1 MLWITLKEIP
11 SAWAAKTYILYA
23 DHLREACATAPMIF
37 CVDKTFS
44 HCQSQGYSLAQC
56 VHQDFIFFQKW
67 ISTSWKIKLQVLAAI
82 VNRKRTQYDT
92 VQSRWS
98 KLGNNFPKN
107 DFPEEIKNKFSF
119 EHISVHVC
127 WWSLTVSVRNLTLA
141 MSTEPICS
149 CELEGCWLVCQAEH
163 CSDAEQCGWGSGWA
177 ITTAQHQ
184 ASWYHLS
191 VQWHS
196 PLSHTCFK
204 GIGFRVFAG
213 FVSAHVWVRECGSMR
228 DRACQPLIYSPE
240 PWNMLQSAPKR
251 ARDLPLGIWHGKN
264 SPKIKE

>member
-1 MLWITLKEIP
+1 M
-11 SAWAAKTYILYA
+11 
-23 DHLREACATAPMIF
+23 
-37 CVDKTFS
+37 
-44 HCQSQGYSLAQC
+44 
-56 VHQDFIFFQKW
+56 
-67 ISTSWKIKLQVLAAI
+67 
-82 VNRKRTQYDT
+82 
-92 VQSRWS
+92 QSRWS
-98 KLGNNFPKN
+98 KLGDNFPKN
-107 DFPEEIKNKFSF
+107 DFPEEIKNDKFSF
-119 EHISVHVC
+119 EHIPVHVC

-149 CELEGCWLVCQAEH
+149 CELGGCWLVCQAEH

-228 DRACQPLIYSPE
+228 DWACQPLIYSPE
-240 PWNMLQSAPKR
+240 PWNMLQSAPER
-251 ARDLPLGIWHGKN
+251 ARDLPLGIWHGKKQSQN
-264 SPKIKE
+264 KGINTTIVFLGRHNIYAVQQVAYCCKRGFQLIYCQIRNKNLQTSANDQLSHKIHLQAQMWKVPSNYKIWTSWRKLQAMIV